1 MAGDALRLSNR
12 FYSLIPHISYSEGG
26 GTRGRLPLID
36 TPRLLQSK
44 VRRRATAMLVDCH
57 IRSAG
62 GAYCY
67 CSSCTCTC
75 GAHTPVVLKMRILIS
90 TCRLPLATA
99 SLWQVEMVEALGNIQ
114 LAGRALA
121 DPSDAPTLHPVDA
134 RYAELR
140 TQLTPID
147 RNSSMHQL
155 LQEYL
160 RNTHGATHS
169 SYSLQLEQAFEV
181 AREGEADAFR

>member
-1 MAGDALRLSNR
+1 
-12 FYSLIPHISYSEGG
+12 
-26 GTRGRLPLID
+26 
-36 TPRLLQSK
+36 
-44 VRRRATAMLVDCH
+44 MLM
-57 IRSAG
+57 
-62 GAYCY
+62 
-67 CSSCTCTC
+67 T
-75 GAHTPVVLKMRILIS
+75 RILRS
-90 TCRLPLATA
+90 TCRLPLAIA
-99 SLWQVEMVEALGNIQ
+99 SLWQLPLFGNRLPLATDSLWQPPPFGNHLHLATAFFWQVEMVEALGNIQ

-140 TQLTPID
+140 TQLTPIE

-155 LQEYL
+155 LQNYL

-181 AREGEADAFR
+181 AREGEADAFRWR